1 MNAGFGYLRWPMNRS
16 EGNVSQFR
24 EGNGNE
30 IPLLWRM
37 TICLNV
43 LIAWDTQLAAKKN
56 KMESYVISHM
66 FLPYGDESKPILM
79 LSKDTISLFIS
90 LKK

>member
-1 MNAGFGYLRWPMNRS
+1 
-16 EGNVSQFR
+16 
-24 EGNGNE
+24 
-30 IPLLWRM
+30 M
-37 TICLNV
+37 TIRLNV

-66 FLPYGDESKPILM
+66 FLPYGDESKRILM
-79 LSKDTISLFIS
+79 LSKDIISLFIS